1 MECGRVWQP
10 TKLTHV
16 VEALTNSTK
25 PLHIATDQGDAIMK
39 AVGNPEG
46 LESLAFELVG
56 TELACWFGLKTPDFA
71 ILNLLGIPKTWNPN
85 FEIEDGYAFLSRYIQ
100 AATYDGH
107 GTLLKKLAN
116 PDDLARLV
124 VFDTWIRNSDRYP
137 PDTYSAEIQP
147 NLDNLMFRRS
157 RRDKALRYDLIV
169 FDHTH
174 AFSSSGFEGLHDRQL
189 ISDDEV
195 YGFFPPFKQYMSLRA
210 IKSATDQLRKIDAS
224 DVKTLLD
231 AVPSGW
237 GVTIELKRKW
247 SDFIYERAQFVAET
261 IEAKIVY
268 QLELWKGANDVG

>member
-1 MECGRVWQP
+1 
-10 TKLTHV
+10 
-16 VEALTNSTK
+16 
-25 PLHIATDQGDAIMK
+25 
-39 AVGNPEG
+39 
-46 LESLAFELVG
+46 
-56 TELACWFGLKTPDFA
+56 
-71 ILNLLGIPKTWNPN
+71 
-85 FEIEDGYAFLSRYIQ
+85 
-100 AATYDGH
+100 
-107 GTLLKKLAN
+107 
-116 PDDLARLV
+116 
-124 VFDTWIRNSDRYP
+124 
-137 PDTYSAEIQP
+137 
-147 NLDNLMFRRS
+147 
-157 RRDKALRYDLIV
+157 
-169 FDHTH
+169 
-174 AFSSSGFEGLHDRQL
+174 LHDRQL